1 MKKSMSNKVPF
12 KNRTAGRLASIQA
25 LFQIEQSG
33 NPPSS
38 VVLEFLTH
46 RLKDAESGVSKF
58 DSAFFTKLV
67 EGAWEEHEKSDE
79 MIKEA
84 LKSGWVLERIEPVTR
99 AILRASLYELSMTHT
114 PSAVI
119 LDEYINI
126 TRVFFN
132 DTEVSFVNGI
142 LNTLAKRIRPSAD
155 SLKTST

>member
-1 MKKSMSNKVPF
+1 MKKAISNKAPF

-33 NPPSS
+33 NSPSS

-58 DSAFFTKLV
+58 DSSFFTKLV

-79 MIKEA
+79 MIKGA
-84 LKSGWVLERIEPVTR
+84 LKPGWVLERIEPVTR
-99 AILRASLYELSMTHT
+99 AILRASLYELSMTQT

-142 LNTLAKRIRPSAD
+142 LNTIAKRIRLPAD
-155 SLKTST
+155 HLKTST